1 MKDNNTKRN
10 MFSKFFPILPTLAMV
25 IILFT
30 LAMVILSMLSMTVSA
45 ETKTAGSLR
54 YVDDGYHETYWVD
67 RNGNV
72 VVVPLQL
79 TLEKS
84 EYEYTGKPIK
94 PRVID
99 VVGTSLDKVSP
110 RYDEHTH
117 YDKSKFNVTYKNNT
131 NIGTGTVYVSDKGNN
146 ITIKQDFTIKRSSD
160 KKLLQDPL
168 ANYQVKIKKVTKAS
182 ESFVLEWN
190 NLNLK
195 AVGYQVQY
203 ATNKKMKN
211 AKTLRLKHYLAKSTL
226 VQKLKKNKTYYVRV
240 RAYTTKGKKQST
252 KWSPMKKVKTWKKA
266 KYCNFPFPINTLIDE
281 GDMMYWY
288 HVGKRNS
295 YKLINE
301 KKSIDEVAVE
311 KKFQKRNPKTDV
323 TFMNLCFNM
332 RNDES
337 QGGEWAVVTY
347 HKYITKKGHLKKSLN
362 KKVSLEL
369 KKKYGK
375 VAAKSAGIS
384 VKKKWGY

>member
-1 MKDNNTKRN
+1 MKDNNTIRN
-10 MFSKFFPILPTLAMV
+10 MFSKIFPILLTLAMV
-25 IILFT
+25 IS
-30 LAMVILSMLSMTVSA
+30 AMPSMTVSA

-54 YVDDGYHETYWVD
+54 YVDDGYHEPYWVD

-72 VVVPLQL
+72 VVVPLQII
-79 TLEKS
+79 LEKS

-94 PRVID
+94 PKISYM
-99 VVGTSLDKVSP
+99 VGTSLDKVSP
-110 RYDEHTH
+110 RYDDHTH
-117 YDKSKFNVTYKNNT
+117 YDKSKFNVTYKNNV
-131 NIGTGTVYVSDKGNN
+131 NVGTGTVCVSDKGNN
-146 ITIKQDFTIKRSSD
+146 ITITQDFTIKPSSN
-160 KKLLQDPL
+160 KTLLQQPL

-182 ESFVLEWN
+182 ESFILEWN

-195 AVGYQVQY
+195 NVAYQVQY
-203 ATNKKMKN
+203 ATNKKMKG

-240 RAYTTKGKKQST
+240 RAYTTKGKKQYT
-252 KWSPMKKVKTWKKA
+252 KWSTVKKVKTWKKA
-266 KYCNFPFPINTLIDE
+266 KYCKFPFPINTLIDE

-301 KKSIDEVAVE
+301 KKSLDEVDVE
-311 KKFQKRNPKTDV
+311 KKFQKRNPKSVT

-332 RNDES
+332 RNDDS
-337 QGGEWAVVTY
+337 QSGEWAVVTY
-347 HKYITKKGHLKKSLN
+347 HKYITKKGYLKKSLS

-375 VAAKSAGIS
+375 VS
-384 VKKKWGY
+384 VKFENTSVKQKWGY